1 MRKRFNNVEFKFER
15 LSSFLKYVTTTEGKE
30 TNCFG
35 ADPVGVDVRVA
46 SSPCGFFLNQ
56 RMYFDLTCVNTSLG
70 GYDFGELTLFSRS
83 PRYFEMSKRVS
94 VR

>member
-1 MRKRFNNVEFKFER
+1 MRKRFNNVEFKFEH

-46 SSPCGFFLNQ
+46 SCPCGFFLNQ
-56 RMYFDLTCVNTSLG
+56 RMYFDLTCVG
-70 GYDFGELTLFSRS
+70 GYDLGELTLFSRS
-83 PRYFEMSKRVS
+83 PRYFEMLKRVS
-94 VR
+94 V